1 MRKLGQRTTLSNFG
15 FPCKARSNHQK
26 NRVGL
31 YISFVRQLL
40 SGALYVFQV
49 FIFMY
54 LYLLLNAFCEGSI
67 VVSACAEQVMVAR
80 FVLI

>member
-1 MRKLGQRTTLSNFG
+1 M
-15 FPCKARSNHQK
+15 
-26 NRVGL
+26 GL

-67 VVSACAEQVMVAR
+67 VVSASAEQVMVAR

>member
-1 MRKLGQRTTLSNFG
+1 M
-15 FPCKARSNHQK
+15 
-26 NRVGL
+26 GL

-49 FIFMY
+49 FIFV
-54 LYLLLNAFCEGSI
+54 YLLLNAFCEGSI
-67 VVSACAEQVMVAR
+67 VVSASAEQVMVAR

>member
-49 FIFMY
+49 FIFV
-54 LYLLLNAFCEGSI
+54 YLLLNAFCEGSI
-67 VVSACAEQVMVAR
+67 VVSASAEQVMVAR